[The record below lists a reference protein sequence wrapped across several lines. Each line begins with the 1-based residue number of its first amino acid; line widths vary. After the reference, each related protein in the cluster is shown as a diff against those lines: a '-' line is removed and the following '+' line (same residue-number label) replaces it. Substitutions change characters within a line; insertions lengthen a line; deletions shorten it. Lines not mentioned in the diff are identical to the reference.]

1 MGTRGTEDVV
11 EPDVRLLGPLEIR
24 SRGAVVPLGGGRS
37 RRLAAMLL
45 LNANNVVSTDRLVD
59 VLWETAPQSARQQ
72 VHNAVRVLR
81 QRLADV
87 DGITVATA
95 PLGYRIEL
103 ADECLDLA
111 RFRALVRLAE
121 TAADANRL
129 PQAIDYLTQACGLWR
144 GSALAGL
151 EGQHLKNF
159 SVRLEEE
166 RALAAEQRLALRVR
180 AGDAKSAIA
189 ELVEFVE
196 KHPLREA
203 PRASLMIALH
213 ATGRQVEAL
222 EAYDQGRQLLA
233 EEYGLDPSLDL
244 QELHR
249 DILKGHQPLA
259 VTLAVTTENPAPPST
274 TPAASAQAST
284 APEAEA
290 EGNRMFLPH
299 VPKEFSGRGRELRRL
314 IEESQ
319 QTSAASLVMSAI
331 SGMGGVGKTALAVS
345 FAHSVVQDYPD
356 GQYFVDMRGFTA
368 GVGPLSPEAALGILL
383 RQNGLSE
390 ELIPLDL
397 EERASVWRS
406 RMAGRRA
413 ILLID
418 NVFDSEQVRPLLP
431 GAGGPLVLITSRRRL
446 VALEGAASLV
456 LDTLPTDE
464 AASLFTKVAGTD
476 RCAEEQAAVVRVVEL
491 CGCLPLAIRIAAARF
506 RDRRSWSVAYLAE
519 QLSDRQRRVEF
530 LDGDG
535 RSVSKAIGVSYFHLP
550 PDSQRF
556 FRALSLNPGTDI
568 TASTAAAL
576 MATSE
581 PKARTQLEALL
592 DDNLIIEDNPRRY
605 RLHDLVQDHASRLT
619 QEQDAVAD
627 RRLAR
632 DRLIDH
638 YQRCAAAWGSQLA
651 RGPFRFLP
659 VIEHPGP
666 EVPSARSPTH
676 ALSLFRAEHAN
687 LLETARAAVA
697 GDAAPRGWQLV
708 CLLQPYLRHMNYSG
722 DSLRLLEGALA
733 IAQAIGSEPGE
744 ALCLHGAA
752 LAHREHLRHEQAR
765 TLLKAAIAINERRGD
780 RSAVL
785 YQLIDLGVVLLND
798 GRLREAYDSY
808 SSALTMSVEAGAD
821 LTVRSHLRNNLGVV
835 CSHLGRFEE
844 SRTHLAEALAGFQ
857 EVGLALMSAKAMANL
872 GLLDLRAGR
881 TGAGPALDRAL
892 TAARTSGAAIAE
904 TLVQA
909 GICEA
914 HSADGDVRRAL
925 TAGRTALAL
934 ARSHGFY
941 EAECISL
948 IALGEAYLVA
958 SDTGNA
964 DTVLTNALVL
974 ARRRQ
979 LSSCIARAC
988 EGLGHRAL
996 LMGDS
1001 AKAKQWFEQS
1011 LAAYPADEVDA
1022 DNPRSHLADAVIGES
1037 RCRRCR
1043 VLAPTGI
1050 RATAT

>member
-1 MGTRGTEDVV
+1 MV

-24 SRGAVVPLGGGRS
+24 SRGSVVPLGGGRS
-37 RRLAAMLL
+37 HRLAAMLL

-81 QRLADV
+81 QRLAGV
-87 DGITVATA
+87 EGVTVATA
-95 PLGYRIEL
+95 PPGYRIEL

-111 RFRALVRLAE
+111 RFRALVRLAQ

-129 PQAIDYLTQACGLWR
+129 PEAIEYLTQACGLWR

-151 EGQHLKNF
+151 EGQHLRNF

-180 AGDAKSAIA
+180 SGDAKSAIA

-213 ATGRQVEAL
+213 TTGRQVEAL

-259 VTLAVTTENPAPPST
+259 VTTESPAPPSAA
-274 TPAASAQAST
+274 PAPPVQATT

-290 EGNRMFLPH
+290 EANRMFLPH

-314 IEESQ
+314 IEESR

-345 FAHSVVQDYPD
+345 FAHSVVHDYPD

-418 NVFDSEQVRPLLP
+418 NVLDSEQVRPLLP

-456 LDTLPTDE
+456 LDTLPTEE

-476 RCAEEQAAVVRVVEL
+476 RCAEERAAVFRVVEL

-506 RDRRSWSVAYLAE
+506 RDRRSWSVAYLAD

-535 RSVSKAIGVSYFHLP
+535 QSVSKAIDVSYFHLA

-556 FRALSLNPGTDI
+556 FRRLSLNPGTDI
-568 TASTAAAL
+568 TASTASAL

-581 PKARTQLEALL
+581 PKARKQLEALL
-592 DDNLIIEDNPRRY
+592 DDNLIIEDSPRRY

-697 GDAAPRGWQLV
+697 GEVAPRGWQLV

-821 LTVRSHLRNNLGVV
+821 LTIRSHLRNNLGVV

-844 SRTHLAEALAGFQ
+844 SRSHLAEALAGFR

-881 TGAGPALDRAL
+881 AGAGPALDRAL
-892 TAARTSGAAIAE
+892 AAARTSGAAIAE

-909 GICEA
+909 GVCEA
-914 HSADGDVRRAL
+914 HSAAGDVRRAL

-958 SDTGNA
+958 SDTGSA

-979 LSSCIARAC
+979 LSSCTARAC

-996 LMGDS
+996 LMGD
-1001 AKAKQWFEQS
+1001 AARAKQWFEQS

-1022 DNPRSHLADAVIGES
+1022 GNPRAHLAGADIGES

-1043 VLAPTGI
+1043 VLAPVGT
-1050 RATAT
+1050 RAAAT